1 MAVVL
6 VNENSYYLKFHACQA
21 GNFCLENRL
30 MVTVICQGYSRSDN
44 PLEALKL
51 MDEMRSH
58 NLQPQRVTFNSLILA
73 CVRGGDL
80 KRALKLL
87 SAMKV
92 RTHL

>member
-1 MAVVL
+1 MISSVV
-6 VNENSYYLKFHACQA
+6 
-21 GNFCLENRL
+21 
-30 MVTVICQGYSRSDN
+30 IWQGYSRSDN

-80 KRALKLL
+80 QRALKLL

-92 RTHL
+92 RILLQVASFHLCAGRRPVLSCC

>member
-1 MAVVL
+1 M
-6 VNENSYYLKFHACQA
+6 NEYSCYF
-21 GNFCLENRL
+21 EVIRL
-30 MVTVICQGYSRSDN
+30 MFAVIWQGYSRSDN

-80 KRALKLL
+80 KRALQLL
-87 SAMKV
+87 SSMKV
-92 RTHL
+92 RIQFWVASFYL

>member
-1 MAVVL
+1 MI
-6 VNENSYYLKFHACQA
+6 
-21 GNFCLENRL
+21 R
-30 MVTVICQGYSRSDN
+30 QGYSRSDN

-80 KRALKLL
+80 QRALKLL

-92 RTHL
+92 RILLLVASFYLCAGGRSFLS

>member
-1 MAVVL
+1 VTVVL
-6 VNENSYYLKFHACQA
+6 VNENSNRLKFHVCQA
-21 GNFCLENRL
+21 GNFRVENRL
-30 MVTVICQGYSRSDN
+30 MFAVTWQGYSRSDN

-80 KRALKLL
+80 QRALKLL
-87 SAMKV
+87 SLMKV
-92 RTHL
+92 CTQL

>member
-1 MAVVL
+1 
-6 VNENSYYLKFHACQA
+6 
-21 GNFCLENRL
+21 
-30 MVTVICQGYSRSDN
+30 
-44 PLEALKL
+44 

-80 KRALKLL
+80 RRALQLL

-92 RTHL
+92 CTQIWVTPLS